1 MEVKEEKMKM
11 GVMRSIG
18 YMLKT
23 IWDADKGCVIFS
35 FYKNCT
41 EEVFTSFFVITMM
54 QIIYGYIENGR
65 PYIDL
70 VKFVLLF
77 CGLHVCIH
85 LASAGHAY
93 YIRLKTPRVYG
104 HVFNKIIEK
113 ATHIEL
119 TRYEQPDFYD
129 KFSKAL
135 DECLTKAMEGLRLFT
150 WGFGCFLSTIAAML
164 IIAQVDPVMLIFSGI
179 SVIASFL
186 CGSMINRYQYR
197 LRDEETK
204 DKRTREYVKRV
215 FYEKKYASE
224 IRLYGI
230 RNILFDKHKKS
241 TDSLFEINRRLSRKI
256 IFYKALQGVILF
268 GVTCLCT
275 YLYVTYI
282 IKTTG
287 AKKIG
292 VYIALVGSI
301 DYLSWR
307 IKETVKTFIDAGKNC
322 VFMNNLRDFLMMET
336 ETCEDGKRIVE
347 GELGDIDIEHLT
359 FTYAGAKT
367 PVINDLSLHIK
378 KGERIALVGEN
389 GAGKTTL
396 IKLLMGLYPVDE
408 GSIKIDGTDI
418 QEYDKKNYH
427 NHFGTVFQD
436 LQIFALPLSHNVLMK
451 EPETEDERQLVVDS
465 LIRAQFGDTL
475 NKLPNGI
482 NTIITKEFDDN
493 GFVCSG
499 GQAQKIAIA
508 RVFAKNPDIVILDE
522 PSSAL
527 DPIAEYN
534 MYNNM
539 MQASEGKTVF
549 FISHRLSSA
558 RIADRIFF
566 LEHGNIV
573 ESGTHDELMEK
584 DGRYA
589 KMFKLQAK
597 NYKESIPEEVMEK
610 INQKASEVEKEL
622 KKMAKKA
629 SVEAK
634 KVLQAKDD
642 SEGVLLS
649 E

>member
-1 MEVKEEKMKM
+1 MKM

-41 EEVFTSFFVITMM
+41 EEVFASFFVITMM
-54 QIIYGYIENGR
+54 QIIYGYIENGK
-65 PYIDL
+65 PYMDL

-85 LASAGHAY
+85 LASAAHAY

-150 WGFGCFLSTIAAML
+150 WGFGCFFATIAAML
-164 IIAQVDPVMLIFSGI
+164 IIVQVDPVMLIFSGI

-186 CGSMINRYQYR
+186 CSSMINRYQYR

-204 DKRTREYVKRV
+204 DKRIREYVKRV

-224 IRLYGI
+224 IRLYDI

-256 IFYKALQGVILF
+256 IFYKALQGGILF

-322 VFMNNLRDFLMMET
+322 VFMNNLRDFLAMET
-336 ETCEDGKRIVE
+336 ETCEDGKRMVE

-367 PVINDLSLHIK
+367 PVINDLSLRIK
-378 KGERIALVGEN
+378 KGEHIALVGEN

-396 IKLLMGLYPVDE
+396 IKLLMGLYPVDK
-408 GSIKIDGTDI
+408 GSIKIDGMDI

-465 LIRAQFGDTL
+465 LIKAQFGDTL
-475 NKLPNGI
+475 NNLPNGI

-539 MQASEGKTVF
+539 MQVSEGKTVF

-584 DGRYA
+584 GGRYA
-589 KMFKLQAK
+589 EMFKLQAK
-597 NYKESIPEEVMEK
+597 NYKESISEEIMEK

-642 SEGVLLS
+642 SEGVLLR

>member
-1 MEVKEEKMKM
+1 MEEKEKKM
-11 GVMRSIG
+11 GVAKSIV
-18 YMLKT
+18 YMLRT

-41 EEVFTSFFVITMM
+41 EEVFASFFVITLM
-54 QIIYGYIENGR
+54 QIIYGYIENGK
-65 PYIDL
+65 PYMDL

-77 CGLHVCIH
+77 CGLHICIH
-85 LASAGHAY
+85 IASALHAY
-93 YIRLKTPRVYG
+93 YIRLKTPQVYG
-104 HVFNKIIEK
+104 HVFNKVIEK

-135 DECLTKAMEGLRLFT
+135 DECLTKAMDGLHLFT
-150 WGFGCFLSTIAAML
+150 WAFGCFLSTITAMI
-164 IIAQVDPVMLIFSGI
+164 IIARLDPMMLVFSLI
-179 SVIASFL
+179 SVVASFL
-186 CGSMINRYQYR
+186 CGSLINKYQYQ
-197 LRDEETK
+197 LRNEETK
-204 DKRTREYVKRV
+204 DKRVMQYVKRV

-224 IRLYGI
+224 IRLYDI
-230 RNILFDKHKKS
+230 RNLLFKKHMES
-241 TDSLFEINRRLSRKI
+241 NDSLFEINKRLYRKI
-256 IFYKALQGVILF
+256 IFIKALQGAILF

-275 YLYVTYI
+275 YVYVTVV

-287 AKKIG
+287 ARKVG
-292 VYIALVGSI
+292 MYVALVGSI

-307 IKETVKTFIDAGKNC
+307 IKETVKNFISAGKSC
-322 VFMNNLRDFLMMET
+322 IFMNNLEDFLTMKT
-336 ETCEDGKRIVE
+336 ETIQSGDRKVE
-347 GELGDIDIEHLT
+347 GTLGDIDIDHMS
-359 FTYAGAKT
+359 FTYVGTDK
-367 PVINDLSLHIK
+367 PVIQDLSLHIK

-396 IKLLMGLYPVDE
+396 IKLLMGLYPIVD
-408 GSIKIDGTDI
+408 GSIKIDGVDI
-418 QEYDKKNYH
+418 QEYDKKDYH

-451 EPETEDERQLVVDS
+451 EPENEEERQKVVDA
-465 LIRAQFGDTL
+465 LIKAQFGDKL
-475 NKLPNGI
+475 KDLPNGI
-482 NTIITKEFDDN
+482 DTIITKEFDDK

-539 MQASEGKTVF
+539 MQASDGKTVF

-558 RIADRIFF
+558 RIADRIYF
-566 LEHGNIV
+566 LEHGQIV
-573 ESGTHDELMEK
+573 EDGTHDELMAK
-584 DGRYA
+584 NGKYA
-589 KMFKLQAK
+589 EMFNLQAQ
-597 NYKESIPEEVMEK
+597 NYKESIPDDIMEK
-610 INQKASEVEKEL
+610 INQKALEVAEE
-622 KKMAKKA
+622 MKA
-629 SVEAK
+629 TAHQASKEAK
-634 KVLQAKDD
+634 KKLQAKQDM
-642 SEGVLLS
+642 SEGVLAN

>member
-1 MEVKEEKMKM
+1 MTEEKKMKM
-11 GVMRSIG
+11 GVGRSIC

-23 IWDADKGCVIFS
+23 IWEADKGCVIFS

-41 EEVFTSFFVITMM
+41 EEVFSSFFVITMM
-54 QIIYGYIENGR
+54 QIIYGYIENGK
-65 PYIDL
+65 PYMDL
-70 VKFVLLF
+70 VKFVVLF
-77 CGLHVCIH
+77 CVLHICIH
-85 LASAGHAY
+85 LASASHAY

-104 HVFNKIIEK
+104 HVFNKVIEK

-150 WGFGCFLSTIAAML
+150 WAFGCFLSAVTAMILIAR
-164 IIAQVDPVMLIFSGI
+164 VDPVMLIFSGI
-179 SVIASFL
+179 SVIVSFL
-186 CGSMINRYQYR
+186 CGNMINKYQYQ

-204 DKRTREYVKRV
+204 DKRIMQYVKRV

-224 IRLYGI
+224 IRLYNI
-230 RNILFDKHKKS
+230 RNLLFDKHMES
-241 TDSLFEINRRLSRKI
+241 TENLYAINRRLYKKI
-256 IFYKALQGVILF
+256 IFYKALQGAILF

-275 YLYVTYI
+275 YLYVTVV

-287 AKKIG
+287 ASKIG

-307 IKETVKTFIDAGKNC
+307 IKETIKTFIDAGKNC
-322 VFMNNLRDFLMMET
+322 VYMNNLEDFLTMDT
-336 ETCEDGKRIVE
+336 ETVESGKRMVE
-347 GELGDIDIEHLT
+347 DELGDIDISHLS
-359 FTYAGAKT
+359 FTYVGADV

-396 IKLLMGLYPVDE
+396 IKLLMGLYPVAE
-408 GSIKIDGTDI
+408 GSIKIDGVDI

-427 NHFGTVFQD
+427 GHFGTVFQD

-451 EPETEDERQLVVDS
+451 EPENEAERQLVVDS
-465 LIRAQFGDTL
+465 LIKAQFGDTL
-475 NKLPNGI
+475 KELPNGI
-482 NTIITKEFDDN
+482 DTILTKEFDDN

-539 MQASEGKTVF
+539 MQAADGKTVF

-566 LEHGNIV
+566 LENGHIV
-573 ESGTHDELMEK
+573 ESGTHDELMAQN
-584 DGRYA
+584 GQYA
-589 KMFKLQAK
+589 KMFRLQAK
-597 NYKESIPEEVMEK
+597 NYKESISEEVMEK
-610 INQKASEVEKEL
+610 INQKALKVEEKLRRTAKIASKE
-622 KKMAKKA
+622 ARKA
-629 SVEAK
+629 
-634 KVLQAKDD
+634 LQADHM
-642 SEGVLLS
+642 SEGVLAD

>member
-1 MEVKEEKMKM
+1 MKEEKKMKM
-11 GVMRSIG
+11 GVGRSIV

-41 EEVFTSFFVITMM
+41 EEVFGSFFVITMM
-54 QIIYGYIENGR
+54 QIIYGYIENGK
-65 PYIDL
+65 PYMDL

-77 CGLHVCIH
+77 CGLHICIH
-85 LASAGHAY
+85 LASAAHAY

-104 HVFNKIIEK
+104 HVFNKVIEK

-150 WGFGCFLSTIAAML
+150 WAFGCLLSAITAMIIIAA
-164 IIAQVDPVMLIFSGI
+164 VDPVMLIFSGV
-179 SVIASFL
+179 SVVISFL
-186 CGSMINRYQYR
+186 CGNMINKYQYQ

-204 DKRTREYVKRV
+204 DKRIMQYVKRV

-224 IRLYGI
+224 IRLYNI
-230 RNILFDKHKKS
+230 RNILFDKHMES
-241 TDSLFEINRRLSRKI
+241 TDSLFAINKRLYKKI
-256 IFYKALQGVILF
+256 IFYKALQGAILF

-275 YLYVTYI
+275 YVYVTVV

-287 AKKIG
+287 VAKIG

-307 IKETVKTFIDAGKNC
+307 IKETVKTFIDAGKSC
-322 VFMNNLRDFLMMET
+322 VYMNNLEDFLTMDT
-336 ETCEDGKRIVE
+336 ETVESGKRKVE
-347 GELGDIDIEHLT
+347 GKLGDIDINHLS
-359 FTYAGAKT
+359 FTYVGADT

-396 IKLLMGLYPVDE
+396 IKLLMGLYPVVE
-408 GSIKIDGTDI
+408 GSIKIDGVNI
-418 QEYDKKNYH
+418 QEYDKKSYH
-427 NHFGTVFQD
+427 GHFGTVFQD

-451 EPETEDERQLVVDS
+451 EPENDAERQLVVDS
-465 LIRAQFGDTL
+465 LIKAQFGDTL
-475 NKLPNGI
+475 NELPRGI
-482 NTIITKEFDDN
+482 DTILTKEFDDD

-499 GQAQKIAIA
+499 GQAQKVAIA

-539 MQASEGKTVF
+539 LQASNGKTVF

-566 LEHGNIV
+566 LERGRIV
-573 ESGTHDELMEK
+573 ESGTHDELMKKE
-584 DGRYA
+584 GQYA
-589 KMFKLQAK
+589 KMFRIQAK
-597 NYKESIPEEVMEK
+597 NYKESISEEVMEK
-610 INQKASEVEKEL
+610 INKKTLEVEKKIE
-622 KKMAKKA
+622 MTAKKA
-629 SVEAK
+629 SEEAK
-634 KVLQAKDD
+634 RILQADNMG
-642 SEGVLLS
+642 EGVLS
-649 E
+649 ND